1 MSTNATDIKAAD
13 KPFAPP
19 SSDAAAVAPTDTVQ
33 AGAPIPTTFWGY
45 VKSFGPGIVLVLTWL
60 GAGDLVDN
68 AVAGAHYGYTLM
80 WGLALALIVRY
91 MLVSVIANYQ
101 LMNIK
106 RHTIFEGYALV
117 WKYYP
122 ILLAIGGV
130 ILGHFYES
138 YTIKG
143 SGEALYYLTGE
154 SGSVMLWSVI
164 CVVLAVVITGKAV
177 YRYLENVEKIIL
189 VVLAASLIGGA
200 IVVRPDVGA
209 IAVGTFAFEVPETV
223 GSFGALLIVISLIGA
238 VGGSLANLLYPT
250 FMKEKG
256 YIGPQHRKVQRYD
269 LLFGIFV
276 IIVLDLSVWVMGAE
290 VLHPRGIT
298 ITNFNDLAHLLG
310 QVAGRVGELVIYL
323 GVLCACFSS
332 VIGYALGF
340 PKMAM
345 ECVYCVAPERKKKYE
360 SAPSK
365 DPLFR
370 VAYFLVAILPLV
382 WAIPGMPGFVLLTI
396 FVNAAQIVLM
406 PLVSIGLIVLINRK
420 DLMGDL
426 AGNKWHTAML
436 LFLTALAIWGS
447 YVTFASMLGH

>member
-1 MSTNATDIKAAD
+1 MSSNSAELEAPHATGVTALPGALR
-13 KPFAPP
+13 PP
-19 SSDAAAVAPTDTVQ
+19 VESPPM
-33 AGAPIPTTFWGY
+33 GAPIPSTFWGY

-80 WGLALALIVRY
+80 WGLGLALIVRY
-91 MLVSVIANYQ
+91 FLVSIIANYQ
-101 LMNIK
+101 LMNVQG
-106 RHTIFEGYALV
+106 HTIFEGYAKV

-122 ILLAIGGV
+122 LLLGVGGIV
-130 ILGHFYES
+130 LGHFYES

-143 SGEALYYLTGE
+143 SGEALYYLTGQ
-154 SGSVMLWSVI
+154 SGSVMIWSAI
-164 CVVLAVVITGKAV
+164 VVVAAVMITGKAV
-177 YRYLENVEKIIL
+177 YRYLENVEKVIL
-189 VVLAASLIGGA
+189 IVLAISLIGGA
-200 IVVRPDVGA
+200 IVAKPDVGA
-209 IAVGTFAFEVPETV
+209 IVAGTFAFKVPEQV
-223 GSFGALLIVISLIGA
+223 GSFGAILIVISLIGA

-256 YIGPQHRKVQRYD
+256 YIRPEHRKVQRYD

-276 IIVLDLSVWVMGAE
+276 IIVLDLSVWIMGAE

-298 ITNFNDLAHLLG
+298 ISNFNDLAHLLG
-310 QVAGRVGELVIYL
+310 QVAGRVGEVVIYL

-332 VIGYALGF
+332 VIGYAHGF

-345 ECVYCVAPERKKKYE
+345 ECLYCVAPVRKEKYKN
-360 SAPSK
+360 APSK

-370 VAYFLVAILPLV
+370 VSYFLVAILPLM
-382 WAIPGMPGFVLLTI
+382 WAIPGMPGFIFLTV

-406 PLVSIGLIVLINRK
+406 PLVSIGLIILVNRK

-426 AGNKWHTAML
+426 AGNKLHTVML
-436 LFLTALAIWGS
+436 AFLTVLAIWGS
-447 YVTFASMLGH
+447 YVTFSSMLGA

>member
-1 MSTNATDIKAAD
+1 MTVNATDIKASG
-13 KPFAPP
+13 K
-19 SSDAAAVAPTDTVQ
+19 AAAASYPESMVPDADPAP
-33 AGAPIPTTFWGY
+33 AGAPIPSTFWGY

-91 MLVSVIANYQ
+91 LLVSIIANYQ
-101 LMNIK
+101 LMNIQG
-106 RHTIFEGYALV
+106 HTIFEGYAKV

-122 ILLAIGGV
+122 ILLAIGGIV
-130 ILGHFYES
+130 LGHFYES

-154 SGSVMLWSVI
+154 SGSVMLWSIVAVI
-164 CVVLAVVITGKAV
+164 AAVLITGKAV

-200 IVVRPDVGA
+200 IVAKPDVGA
-209 IAVGTFAFEVPETV
+209 IVAGTFAFEVPQTV
-223 GSFGALLIVISLIGA
+223 GSYGALLIVISLIGA

-256 YIGPQHRKVQRYD
+256 YIRPEHRKVQRYD

-276 IIVLDLSVWVMGAE
+276 IIVLDLAVWVMGAE

-298 ITNFNDLAHLLG
+298 ISNFNDLAHLLG
-310 QVAGRVGELVIYL
+310 QVAGRLGELVIYL

-345 ECVYCVAPERKKKYE
+345 ECVYCVAPERKEKYKAE
-360 SAPSK
+360 PSK

-370 VAYFLVAILPLV
+370 LAYFLVAILPLM
-382 WAIPGMPGFVLLTI
+382 WAIPGMPGFILLTI
-396 FVNAAQIVLM
+396 FVNAAQVVLM

-426 AGNKWHTAML
+426 AGNKFHTIML
-436 LFLTALAIWGS
+436 VFLTALAIWGS
-447 YVTFASMLGH
+447 YVTFASMLGA